1 MSELCVYPTLSTFSC
16 QHLLGN
22 SSHSNVKSLQAIA
35 FFVGGFPFL
44 PLFVFDNHDKN
55 HWFDQLQEVHWKGCS
70 LRTSL
75 PTGACGGLKLHSI
88 HPGKLPNTQRIW
100 TQKAPNRNGCG
111 SHFFGTTCFFG
122 WILHLFH
129 QLSCFLFVCFA
140 KKRSIQRTGNIC
152 FSPPVGLLLQ
162 EPTVQTAVTI
172 LRGLK
177 DRYAAHHGVSIQDAA
192 LVAAATLSVTWLA
205 GCGVVVAT
213 KWRDR
218 PWIHCRIYGWV

>member
-1 MSELCVYPTLSTFSC
+1 MTYQNFVCILRCQPFLVNIYLEIHPTQMSNHYKLSPS
-16 QHLLGN
+16 LL
-22 SSHSNVKSLQAIA
+22 
-35 FFVGGFPFL
+35 GGFPFL
-44 PLFVFDNHDKN
+44 PLFMFDNHDKN

-70 LRTSL
+70 FRTSL

-88 HPGKLPNTQRIW
+88 HPGNSQTPKDFEPKSLPTLFPSIIV
-100 TQKAPNRNGCG
+100 
-111 SHFFGTTCFFG
+111 FFV
-122 WILHLFH
+122 
-129 QLSCFLFVCFA
+129 VCFA
-140 KKRSIQRTGNIC
+140 KKRSIQPDRGT
-152 FSPPVGLLLQ
+152 FFFPSRWAPWQ